1 MALPQTPNSNGIDYI
16 DDEDFIA
23 FEIPWDSAGE
33 RLDKILAST
42 LTDYS
47 RSRLQT
53 WVEAGAVT
61 VDGEVRKARYLLK
74 GGESVRVFPQ
84 EMPEQHAFAAE
95 NLPLEVQV
103 VDETLIVINKPAG
116 LVVHPAAGNWSGTL
130 LNGLLFRFPELKQ
143 LPRAGIVHRLDKD
156 TSGLMVVAR
165 TAITQTALVRQLQ
178 AHLVNRCYLAL
189 VWGVAPTM
197 GKIASSIARDT
208 RDRLRMAVV
217 GKDQG
222 KTALTHFRRLA
233 QGSFMGKAVSL
244 LECRLETGRTHQIR
258 VHLESIGLPLL
269 GDPIYRK
276 QMPSVAKELPFHRQA
291 LHAYALGLQHPQV
304 DQLCNWFAS
313 PPTDFLE
320 LLSLVQI
327 DTSALPPKPPFGPDI
342 GSAMR
347 TN

>member
-1 MALPQTPNSNGIDYI
+1 MT
-16 DDEDFIA
+16 
-23 FEIPWDSAGE
+23 
-33 RLDKILAST
+33 
-42 LTDYS
+42 
-47 RSRLQT
+47 
-53 WVEAGAVT
+53 
-61 VDGEVRKARYLLK
+61 
-74 GGESVRVFPQ
+74 
-84 EMPEQHAFAAE
+84 
-95 NLPLEVQV
+95 
-103 VDETLIVINKPAG
+103 
-116 LVVHPAAGNWSGTL
+116 
-130 LNGLLFRFPELKQ
+130 Q

-165 TAITQTALVRQLQ
+165 TNIAQTALVRQLQ
-178 AHLVNRCYLAL
+178 AHLVNRRYLAL

-208 RDRLRMAVV
+208 RDRVRMAVV

-258 VHLESIGLPLL
+258 VHLESLGLPLL

-276 QMPSVAKELPFHRQA
+276 QVPSVAKELAFHRQA

-304 DQLCNWFAS
+304 DQPCNWFA
-313 PPTDFLE
+313 PPPNDFIE

-327 DTSALPPKPPFGPDI
+327 ATNTLPPHLPLSPD
-342 GSAMR
+342 GGAQ
-347 TN
+347 

>member
-23 FEIPWDSAGE
+23 FEIPWDSAGA
-33 RLDKILAST
+33 RLDKMLAIT
-42 LTDYS
+42 LPDYS

-95 NLPLEVQV
+95 NLPLEVHA
-103 VDETLIVINKPAG
+103 VDENLIVINKPAG

-130 LNGLLFRFPELKQ
+130 LNGLLFHFPELAN

-165 TAITQTALVRQLQ
+165 TAIAQTALVRQLQ
-178 AHLVNRCYLAL
+178 AHLVNRHYLAL
-189 VWGVAPTM
+189 VWGAAPSL
-197 GKIASSIARDT
+197 GKIATPIARDN

-217 GKDQG
+217 NKDQG
-222 KTALTHFRRLA
+222 KAALTHFRRLA
-233 QGSFMGKAVSL
+233 QGVFMGKPVSL

-258 VHLESIGLPLL
+258 VHLESMGLPLL

-276 QMPSVAKELPFHRQA
+276 QVPHFAKELAFHRQA
-291 LHAYALGLQHPQV
+291 LHAFALGLQHPQTE
-304 DQLCNWFAS
+304 QLCNWFQA
-313 PPTDFLE
+313 PPSDFMT
-320 LLSLVQI
+320 LLQLVQI
-327 DTSALPPKPPFGPDI
+327 DASTLPTDTL
-342 GSAMR
+342 GSLSK
-347 TN
+347 